1 MKCLLVYY
9 SFTGQAQYAVE
20 AAAAECRNAGWD
32 PVPCR
37 IDFAGPQVRLR
48 RPMSLGDIK
57 YWIGVA
63 GRGARMPISYDP
75 PQALDGS
82 YDLVVILS
90 NTWQKNPSTP
100 VRSFLESTD
109 AARLLGGSP
118 FAVIVVCRRLWE
130 NNLAIVRRLG
140 EAAGGRFVDALAVVH
155 NGGNVGSLVQT
166 TTYMMRS
173 GSGRRHLL
181 GVPLPQY
188 GLSPDSLEKI
198 APFTRSVLAR
208 ADSHSPRIVDLDGGH
223 NFRDIG
229 GYKTGAG
236 RRVRMGLVFRS
247 GSLADLTA
255 ADQDRVARLGIK
267 VICDLRSNRERETR
281 PSRWPESAA
290 VDLWTRDHESSVGE
304 LLHALREPGMTAAGI
319 RERMLEIYRRLP
331 YEQADSY
338 RQLFKRIAEG
348 PLPLM
353 FHCSAGKD
361 RTGVA
366 AALLLTALGVPRDT
380 IIEDYLLTER
390 FFESCRR
397 MVLKDPTAERFR
409 DVDAGV
415 WEPMLRAERAYIETM
430 FETVSRDH
438 GSVEAYLR
446 DVAGADETSREAIR
460 RRLIE

>member
-9 SFTGQAQYAVE
+9 SFTGQAQRAVE
-20 AAAAECRNAGWD
+20 TAAAEGRNAGWD
-32 PVPCR
+32 PVTCR
-37 IDFAGPQVRLR
+37 IDFAGQQVRLR

-57 YWIGVA
+57 YWTDA
-63 GRGARMPISYDP
+63 ASRGERMPIKYDP
-75 PQALDGS
+75 PHALEDS
-82 YDLVVILS
+82 YDLVVIFS
-90 NTWQKNPSTP
+90 NTWQQNPSTP

-109 AARLLGGSP
+109 AARVLAGSP

-140 EAAGGRFVDALAVVH
+140 EAAGGRFVDVLAVVH
-155 NGGNVGSLVQT
+155 NGGNVGSLIQT
-166 TTYMMRS
+166 TTYMMSS
-173 GSGRRHLL
+173 GSGRRRLL

-188 GLSPDSLEKI
+188 GLSPESLEKI
-198 APFTRSVLAR
+198 APFIRGVLAR
-208 ADSHSPRIVDLDGGH
+208 ADNHSPRIVDLDGGH

-229 GYKTGAG
+229 GYETSEG

-255 ADQDRVARLGIK
+255 EDQDRVARLGIK

-290 VDLWTRDHESSVGE
+290 VDLWARDHESSVGE
-304 LLHALREPGMTAAGI
+304 LLHALRAPGMTAGGI
-319 RERMLEIYRRLP
+319 RERMIDIYRKLP

-366 AALLLTALGVPRDT
+366 AALLLTILGVPRDT

-390 FFESCRR
+390 FFESCCR
-397 MVLKDPTAERFR
+397 MVFRDPTADRFR
-409 DVDAGV
+409 EVDSGV
-415 WEPMLRAERAYIETM
+415 WEPMLRAERVYIETM
-430 FETVSRDH
+430 FEILKGNH
-438 GSVEAYLR
+438 GSVGAYLR
-446 DVAGADETSREAIR
+446 DVLGADETSRAAIR
-460 RRLIE
+460 SKLVE